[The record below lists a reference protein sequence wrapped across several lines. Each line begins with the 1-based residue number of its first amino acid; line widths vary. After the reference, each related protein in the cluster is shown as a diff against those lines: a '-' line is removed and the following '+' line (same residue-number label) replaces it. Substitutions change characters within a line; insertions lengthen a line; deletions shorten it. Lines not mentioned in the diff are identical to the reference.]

1 MTDLQSALSAYHRKG
16 RYGATGDAGV
26 ILGEVRVKTVLQ
38 FAAWPETM
46 SKMGKQASKAAGVKS
61 AGVKSMPGIS
71 RLIRSGDINLLR
83 VEPLK
88 WWLVTP
94 QALMDMPEVDAE
106 TGAVLDLSH
115 ARTWITIKGSAA
127 ENLLSNFLP
136 IDWRQG
142 HFGDDQ
148 VASSAMHHVGVTVW
162 RGEDGFNMLVPR
174 SFAGSIWQLLEDS
187 AHQYGLTV
195 E

>member
-1 MTDLQSALSAYHRKG
+1 MTDLQSALNAYHRKG

-46 SKMGKQASKAAGVKS
+46 SKMSKAASKAAGVKS
-61 AGVKSMPGIS
+61 TPGIS
-71 RLIRSGDINLLR
+71 RLNRSGDINLLR

-88 WWLVTP
+88 WWLMTP
-94 QALMDMPEVDAE
+94 QALMDMPEVDAA

-187 AHQYGLTV
+187 AHQYGLTL

>member
-16 RYGATGDAGV
+16 QYGATGEAGV
-26 ILGEVRVKTVLQ
+26 ILGEVRIKTALQ
-38 FAAWPETM
+38 FAAWPDTM
-46 SKMGKQASKAAGVKS
+46 SKMSKQVSKS
-61 AGVKSMPGIS
+61 AGVKSAPGIS
-71 RLIRSGDINLLR
+71 RLSRSGDACLLR

-94 QALMDMPEVDAE
+94 QALTMMPELDAA

-174 SFAGSIWQLLEDS
+174 SFAGSVWQLLEDS
-187 AHQYGLTV
+187 ARQYGLTV